1 MKRILAIGIFLLPAL
16 AFSPQEALG
25 YRSPELAPAQE
36 RMGAAQARLDALRLG
51 LSASVNLGRQ
61 LWSDGEWSYG
71 ATLTYQ
77 IAGSRGL
84 EAVRGLEATRTQLQT
99 LRRSG
104 VQRAL
109 VAHARLWEA
118 EATGRA
124 AAFREEAARQRL
136 AEIERKASLGAVSST
151 DQEEA
156 RLTQSEVAIAARQAQ
171 NGLQTA
177 QAEVSA
183 LGFGGSA
190 VPSVLRF
197 ALPEARPQST
207 PGYRDAVLALQ
218 LAEAQALEA
227 GRALFPQVSLRG
239 QFLGQDATVGFG
251 LTAQGLNWP
260 TASLQVNAPSELPN
274 LPPGTPIPGLSEW
287 RFTLS
292 LVVALDPARFAD
304 LRGLEAERT
313 SAAVRLTTLESDLAR
328 QLAQAR
334 QGALLAQES
343 LGLSQA
349 RLELARRRREL
360 TEARSQS
367 GAASPL
373 EVLEAKAQEADAEGR
388 LAAAW
393 RAYIEAVGAY
403 LDLAGADW
411 QTAGGN

>member
-1 MKRILAIGIFLLPAL
+1 MKRILAIGISLLPAL

-25 YRSPELAPAQE
+25 YQSPELAPAQE
-36 RMGAAQARLDALRLG
+36 RVSAAQARLDALRLG
-51 LSASVNLGRQ
+51 LSGSVSLGRQ

-84 EAVRGLEATRTQLQT
+84 EALRGLEAARTQLQSV
-99 LRRSG
+99 RRSG
-104 VQRAL
+104 VRRAL

-124 AAFREEAARQRL
+124 AAFRAEAARQRL
-136 AEIERKASLGAVSST
+136 AEIERKARLGAVSPT

-156 RLTQSEVAIAARQAQ
+156 RLTQSEVAIAARQAE
-171 NGLQTA
+171 NALQSA
-177 QAEVSA
+177 QAEVAA
-183 LGFGGSA
+183 LGFGGGA
-190 VPSVLRF
+190 APSVLRF

-239 QFLGQDATVGFG
+239 QFLGQDAMVGFG

-274 LPPGTPIPGLSEW
+274 LPSGTPVPGLSEW

-292 LVVALDPARFAD
+292 LVVALEPLRFTD

-313 SAAVRLTTLESDLAR
+313 SAAVRLATLETDLAR

-334 QGALLAQES
+334 QGARLAEES
-343 LGLSQA
+343 LGLAQE

-360 TEARSQS
+360 AEARAQS

-373 EVLEAKAQEADAEGR
+373 DVLETKAQEADAEGR

-411 QTAGGN
+411 PMAGGN

>member
-1 MKRILAIGIFLLPAL
+1 V
-16 AFSPQEALG
+16 
-25 YRSPELAPAQE
+25 
-36 RMGAAQARLDALRLG
+36 GAAQARLEALRLG
-51 LSASVNLGRQ
+51 LSGSVNVGRQ
-61 LWSDGEWSYG
+61 LWSAGEWSYG
-71 ATLTYQ
+71 LTLTYQ
-77 IAGSRGL
+77 VAGFQGVQALRNL
-84 EAVRGLEATRTQLQT
+84 EAARTQLQT
-99 LRRSG
+99 VRRNG
-104 VQRAL
+104 IQRAL

-124 AAFREEAARQRL
+124 AAFRGEAARQRL
-136 AEIERKASLGAVSST
+136 AEIERKASLGAVSTT

-156 RLTQSEVAIAARQAQ
+156 RLTQSEVMIAARQAQ
-171 NGLQTA
+171 NGLQSA

-183 LGFGGSA
+183 LGFGGNA
-190 VPSVLRF
+190 APLVLRF
-197 ALPEARPQST
+197 SLPEAAPQST

-260 TASLQVNAPSELPN
+260 SASLQVNAPSELPS

-292 LVVALDPARFAD
+292 AVIALDPARIAD

-313 SAAVRLTTLESDLAR
+313 GAALRLTTLENDLAR
-328 QLAQAR
+328 QLAQVR
-334 QGALLAQES
+334 QNALIAQES
-343 LGLSQA
+343 LGLSQE
-349 RLELARRRREL
+349 RLELARRKREL
-360 TEARSQS
+360 AETRAQS

-373 EVLEAKAQEADAEGR
+373 DVLEARAQEADAEGR